1 MRSDTNKCYFEK
13 KNIYYLDFDQGPA
26 EKALLAHHW
35 LTRYRVTHLF

>member
-26 EKALLAHHW
+26 EKALLAHHCV
-35 LTRYRVTHLF
+35 LLMFLYY